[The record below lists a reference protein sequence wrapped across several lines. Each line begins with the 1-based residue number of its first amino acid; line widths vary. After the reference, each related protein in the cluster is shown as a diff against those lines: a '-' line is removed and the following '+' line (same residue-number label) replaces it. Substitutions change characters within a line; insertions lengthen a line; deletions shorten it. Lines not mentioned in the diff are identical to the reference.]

1 MRARGVTPGGLT
13 ERLSALRVTIDDL
26 EVERG
31 SASLAG
37 YYEHARP
44 SGIAVLRGS
53 GEVGRGECVAWTS
66 GEQAAFAAAC
76 GRLALPAEGT
86 VGEVSALLAEELDD
100 PYHRAAVEGATID
113 LSLRQASTNPFA
125 IARLSPQPV
134 SFCRSI
140 GREDDPLAAIA
151 SVIERDPGARIKI
164 DVPAEGWPVRTWGAL
179 AELGRVVVLDFKR
192 ESDLDQ
198 VRLAHA
204 AIPDAWLED
213 PPAEAI
219 TLDPR
224 GEWTDRVALDGYV
237 LAAVDLDGPEIPPAA
252 VNVKAPRVGG
262 WLEALRCLDEC
273 RRRGLHAY
281 MGGMFEVDVGRS
293 QARILASLYTA
304 DAWNDLAPLPATSD
318 AFSPSPWE
326 PNDDFIGFAPRES
339 PAAPG

>member
-1 MRARGVTPGGLT
+1 MRPAELA
-13 ERLSALRVTIDDL
+13 ERLSALPVTIDDL
-26 EVERG
+26 EVERA

-37 YYEHARP
+37 YYEDARP

-53 GEVGRGECVAWTS
+53 GAVGHGECVAWTS
-66 GEQAAFAAAC
+66 GEQEAFAAAC
-76 GRLALPAEGT
+76 GRLVLPAYGT

-100 PYHRAAVEGATID
+100 PYHRTAVEGATID
-113 LSLRQASTNPFA
+113 LSLRQATTNPFA
-125 IARLSPQPV
+125 IARLAPRPV

-140 GREDDPLAAIA
+140 GREGDPLTAIA
-151 SVIERDPGARIKI
+151 SVVERDPGARIKI
-164 DVPAEGWPVRTWGAL
+164 DVPAEGWPVRTWESL
-179 AELGRVVVLDFKR
+179 AELQRVVVLDFKR

-213 PPAEAI
+213 PPADAI

-237 LAAVDLDGPEIPPAA
+237 LAAVDLDAPEIPPAA

-262 WLEALRCLDEC
+262 WLEALRCLDVC

-293 QARILASLYTA
+293 QARIVASLYTA
-304 DAWNDLAPLPATSD
+304 DAWNDLAPLLPAASG
-318 AFSPSPWE
+318 AFSRSPWE
-326 PNDDFIGFAPRES
+326 PNDDFIGFAPWES
-339 PAAPG
+339 PAVPG